1 MIEVEVHSALKDFL
15 REQGNRGWPH
25 HLTMARLVA
34 RTLRLGRSALMQTGS
49 SMNKYCPSY
58 LMPALL
64 GDWSVIIV
72 VPQVKQANLID
83 QEIPNLQ
90 QWLGTTKQ
98 VRIGEQWQT
107 GDQLLIT
114 SPQTWIGDRLKQENR
129 FPPHIPTIIDRAED
143 LEEWAMEQLTISLEP
158 SDWNNLLQANPQ
170 DAELI
175 RNGRVKLTKA
185 IFSHPINPYEC
196 YLLERPEKD
205 VLRHILELLANK
217 RALTPKFE
225 QFWYLLTS
233 PHHPFRVNSQPTPLL
248 WVSRQSSQGLFTLH
262 LAPAEVGTAL
272 NLIWQQQP
280 LVIIGSFLDPES
292 QATVYREK
300 LGLPEMLCLQYAPNR
315 QQEYIRLY
323 LPDRFPL
330 PNNPQFRPAL
340 IEQVRILVGF
350 SRNTQQAVV
359 ILVEDVPLRAQVAS
373 ALAAQIGSQVQV
385 DSTDVTDTGILI
397 TGWQFWKQH
406 QDQLPR
412 PKLLIIATLPL
423 PSLENPLVAS
433 RVAHLKRGRKD
444 WFRLYLLPTALNI
457 IQQAIIPLR
466 ESQGIIAMLDNRVSF
481 RSYGKTILSAL
492 EPCAR
497 INYIDPTWFFNG
509 NY

>member
-1 MIEVEVHSALKDFL
+1 MIEVEVHSSLKDFL

-49 SMNKYCPSY
+49 SINKYCPSY
-58 LMPALL
+58 LMPVLL

-72 VPQVKQANLID
+72 VPELKQANLIKN
-83 QEIPNLQ
+83 EIPSLQ
-90 QWLGTTKQ
+90 KWLGITKE
-98 VRIGEQWQT
+98 VRIGDRWQT

-114 SPQTWIGDRLKQENR
+114 SPETWISDRLNQESR
-129 FPPHIPTIIDRAED
+129 FPPNIPTIIDRADD
-143 LEEWAMEQLTISLEP
+143 LEEWAIQQLTISLET
-158 SDWNNLLQANPQ
+158 SDWDNLLQANPQ

-196 YLLERPEKD
+196 YLLEQPERD
-205 VLRHILELLANK
+205 ILIYILQILANK
-217 RALTPKFE
+217 KALTDKFD
-225 QFWYLLTS
+225 QFWHLLSS
-233 PHHPFRVNSQPTPLL
+233 PRHPFRVNSQPSPLL
-248 WVSRQSSQGLFTLH
+248 WVSRQSTKGFFTLH
-262 LAPAEVGTAL
+262 IAPAEVATAL
-272 NLIWQQQP
+272 NPIWHQQP
-280 LVIIGSFLDPES
+280 VVLIGSFLDREP
-292 QATVYREK
+292 QAPIYREK
-300 LGLPEMLCLQYAPNR
+300 LGLPEMLCLQYSPNR
-315 QQEYIRLY
+315 QQEHIRLY

-330 PNNPQFRPAL
+330 PNNPQFREAF
-340 IEQVRILVGF
+340 IEQARILVGF
-350 SRNTQQAVV
+350 SRNIKQPVV

-385 DSTDVTDTGILI
+385 DSTEVTDTGILV

-406 QDQLPR
+406 QDQLPI

-433 RVAHLKRGRKD
+433 RVAHFKRRRQD

-457 IQQAIIPLR
+457 IQQAIVPLR
-466 ESQGIIAMLDNRVSF
+466 ESQGIVALLDNRVNF

-497 INYIDPTWFFNG
+497 INYIDPTWFFNS
-509 NY
+509 N

>member
-1 MIEVEVHSALKDFL
+1 MIEVEVHSSLKDFL

-49 SMNKYCPSY
+49 SINKYCPSY
-58 LMPALL
+58 LMPVLL

-72 VPQVKQANLID
+72 VPQLKQANLIKN
-83 QEIPNLQ
+83 EIPSLQ
-90 QWLGTTKQ
+90 KWLGITKK
-98 VRIGEQWQT
+98 VRIGDRWQT

-114 SPQTWIGDRLKQENR
+114 SPETWISDRLNQESR
-129 FPPHIPTIIDRAED
+129 FPPNIPTIIDRADD
-143 LEEWAMEQLTISLEP
+143 LEEWAIQQLTISLET
-158 SDWNNLLQANPQ
+158 SDWDNLLQANPQ

-196 YLLERPEKD
+196 YLLEQPERD
-205 VLRHILELLANK
+205 ILIYILQILANK
-217 RALTPKFE
+217 KALTDKFD
-225 QFWYLLTS
+225 QFWHLLSS
-233 PHHPFRVNSQPTPLL
+233 PRHPFRVNSQPSPLL
-248 WVSRQSSQGLFTLH
+248 WVSRQSTKGFFTLH
-262 LAPAEVGTAL
+262 IAPAEVATAL
-272 NLIWQQQP
+272 NPIWHQQP
-280 LVIIGSFLDPES
+280 VVLIGSFLDREP
-292 QATVYREK
+292 QAPIYREK
-300 LGLPEMLCLQYAPNR
+300 LGLPEMLCLQYSPNR
-315 QQEYIRLY
+315 QQEHIRLY

-330 PNNPQFRPAL
+330 PNNPQFREAF
-340 IEQVRILVGF
+340 IEQARILVGF
-350 SRNTQQAVV
+350 SRNIKQPVV

-385 DSTDVTDTGILI
+385 DSTEVKDTGILV

-406 QDQLPR
+406 HDQLPI

-433 RVAHLKRGRKD
+433 RVAHFKRRRQD

-466 ESQGIIAMLDNRVSF
+466 ESQGIVALLDNRVNF

-497 INYIDPTWFFNG
+497 INYIDPTWFFNS
-509 NY
+509 N

>member
-1 MIEVEVHSALKDFL
+1 MIEVEVHSSLKDFL

-34 RTLRLGRSALMQTGS
+34 RTLRLGRSALIQTGS
-49 SMNKYCPSY
+49 SINKYCPSY
-58 LMPALL
+58 LMPVLL

-72 VPQVKQANLID
+72 VPELKQANLIKN
-83 QEIPNLQ
+83 EIPSLQ
-90 QWLGTTKQ
+90 KWLGITKK
-98 VRIGEQWQT
+98 VRIGDRWQT

-114 SPQTWIGDRLKQENR
+114 SPETWISDRLNQESR
-129 FPPHIPTIIDRAED
+129 FPPNIPTIIDRADD
-143 LEEWAMEQLTISLEP
+143 LEEWAIQQLTISLET
-158 SDWNNLLQANPQ
+158 SDWDNLLQANPQ

-196 YLLERPEKD
+196 YLLEQPERD
-205 VLRHILELLANK
+205 TLIYILQILANK
-217 RALTPKFE
+217 KALTDKFD
-225 QFWYLLTS
+225 QFWHLLSS
-233 PHHPFRVNSQPTPLL
+233 PRHPFRVNSQPSPLL
-248 WVSRQSSQGLFTLH
+248 WVSRQSTKGFFTLH
-262 LAPAEVGTAL
+262 IAPAEVATAL
-272 NLIWQQQP
+272 NPIWHQQP
-280 LVIIGSFLDPES
+280 VVLIGSFLDREP
-292 QATVYREK
+292 QAPIYREK
-300 LGLPEMLCLQYAPNR
+300 LGLPEMLCLQYSPNR
-315 QQEYIRLY
+315 QQEHIRLY

-330 PNNPQFRPAL
+330 PNNPQFREAF
-340 IEQVRILVGF
+340 IEQARILVGF
-350 SRNTQQAVV
+350 SRNIKQPVV

-385 DSTDVTDTGILI
+385 DSTEVKDTGILV

-406 QDQLPR
+406 QDQLPI

-433 RVAHLKRGRKD
+433 RVAHFKRRRQD

-466 ESQGIIAMLDNRVSF
+466 ESQGIVALLDNRVNF

-497 INYIDPTWFFNG
+497 INYIDPTWFFNS
-509 NY
+509 N

>member
-1 MIEVEVHSALKDFL
+1 MIEVEVHSSLKDFL

-49 SMNKYCPSY
+49 SINKYCPSY
-58 LMPALL
+58 LMPVLL

-72 VPQVKQANLID
+72 VPQLKQANLIKN
-83 QEIPNLQ
+83 EIPSLQ
-90 QWLGTTKQ
+90 KWLGITKE
-98 VRIGEQWQT
+98 VRIGDRWQT

-114 SPQTWIGDRLKQENR
+114 SPETWIGDRLNQESR
-129 FPPHIPTIIDRAED
+129 FPPNIPTIIDRADD
-143 LEEWAMEQLTISLEP
+143 LEEWAIQQLTISLET
-158 SDWNNLLQANPQ
+158 SDWDNLLQANPQ

-196 YLLERPEKD
+196 YLLEQPERD
-205 VLRHILELLANK
+205 ILIYILQILANK
-217 RALTPKFE
+217 KALTDKFD
-225 QFWYLLTS
+225 QFWHLLSS
-233 PHHPFRVNSQPTPLL
+233 PRHPFRVNSQPSPLL
-248 WVSRQSSQGLFTLH
+248 WVSRQSTKGFFTLH
-262 LAPAEVGTAL
+262 IAPAEVATAL
-272 NLIWQQQP
+272 NPIWHQQP
-280 LVIIGSFLDPES
+280 VVLIGSFLDREP
-292 QATVYREK
+292 QAPIYREK
-300 LGLPEMLCLQYAPNR
+300 LGLPEMLCLQYSPNR
-315 QQEYIRLY
+315 QQEHIRLY

-330 PNNPQFRPAL
+330 PNNPQFREAF
-340 IEQVRILVGF
+340 IEQARILVGF
-350 SRNTQQAVV
+350 SRNIKQPVV

-385 DSTDVTDTGILI
+385 DSTEVKDTGILV

-406 QDQLPR
+406 QDQLPI

-433 RVAHLKRGRKD
+433 RVAHFKRRRQD

-466 ESQGIIAMLDNRVSF
+466 ESQGIIALLDNRVNF

-497 INYIDPTWFFNG
+497 INYIDPTWFFNS
-509 NY
+509 N

>member
-1 MIEVEVHSALKDFL
+1 MIEVEVHSSLKDFL

-49 SMNKYCPSY
+49 SINKYCPSY
-58 LMPALL
+58 LMPVLL

-72 VPQVKQANLID
+72 VPELKQANLINN
-83 QEIPNLQ
+83 EIPSLQ
-90 QWLGTTKQ
+90 KWLGITKE
-98 VRIGEQWQT
+98 VRIGDRWQT

-114 SPQTWIGDRLKQENR
+114 SPETWISDRLNQKSR
-129 FPPHIPTIIDRAED
+129 FPPNIPTIIDRADD
-143 LEEWAMEQLTISLEP
+143 LEEWAIQQLTISLET
-158 SDWNNLLQANPQ
+158 SDWDNLLQANPQ

-175 RNGRVKLTKA
+175 RNARVKLTKA

-196 YLLERPEKD
+196 YLLEQPERD
-205 VLRHILELLANK
+205 ILSYILEILAHK
-217 RALTPKFE
+217 KALTDKFD
-225 QFWYLLTS
+225 QFWHLLDS
-233 PHHPFRVNSQPTPLL
+233 HRHPFRVNSQASPLL
-248 WVSRQSSQGLFTLH
+248 WVSRQSSKGLFTLH
-262 LAPAEVGTAL
+262 IAPAEVATAL
-272 NLIWQQQP
+272 NPIWHQQP
-280 LVIIGSFLDPES
+280 VVLIGSFLDREP
-292 QATVYREK
+292 QAPIYREK
-300 LGLPEMLCLQYAPNR
+300 LGLPEMLCLQYSPNR
-315 QQEYIRLY
+315 QQEHIRLY

-330 PNNPQFRPAL
+330 PNNPQFRAAF
-340 IEQVRILVGF
+340 IEQARILVGF
-350 SRNTQQAVV
+350 SRNIKQPVV

-385 DSTDVTDTGILI
+385 DSTEVTDTGILV

-406 QDQLPR
+406 QDQLPI

-433 RVAHLKRGRKD
+433 RVSHLKRRRQD

-457 IQQAIIPLR
+457 IQQAIVPLR
-466 ESQGIIAMLDNRVSF
+466 ESQGIVALLDNRVNF

-497 INYIDPTWFFNG
+497 INYIDPTWFFN
-509 NY
+509 NN

>member
-1 MIEVEVHSALKDFL
+1 MIEVEVHSSLKDFL

-49 SMNKYCPSY
+49 SINKYCPSY
-58 LMPALL
+58 LMPVLL

-72 VPQVKQANLID
+72 VPELKQANLIKN
-83 QEIPNLQ
+83 EIPSLQ
-90 QWLGTTKQ
+90 KWLGITKK
-98 VRIGEQWQT
+98 VRIGDRWQT

-114 SPQTWIGDRLKQENR
+114 SPETWISDRLNQESR
-129 FPPHIPTIIDRAED
+129 FPPNIPTIIDRADD
-143 LEEWAMEQLTISLEP
+143 LEEWAIQQLTISLET
-158 SDWNNLLQANPQ
+158 SDWDNLLQANPQ

-196 YLLERPEKD
+196 YLLEQPERD
-205 VLRHILELLANK
+205 ILIYILQILANK
-217 RALTPKFE
+217 KALTDKFD
-225 QFWYLLTS
+225 QFWHLLSS
-233 PHHPFRVNSQPTPLL
+233 PRHPFRVNSQPSPLL
-248 WVSRQSSQGLFTLH
+248 WVSRQSTKGFFTLH
-262 LAPAEVGTAL
+262 IAPAEVATAL
-272 NLIWQQQP
+272 NPIWHQQP
-280 LVIIGSFLDPES
+280 VVLIGSFLDREP
-292 QATVYREK
+292 QAPIYREK
-300 LGLPEMLCLQYAPNR
+300 LGLPEMLCLQYSPNR
-315 QQEYIRLY
+315 QQEHIRLY

-330 PNNPQFRPAL
+330 PNNPQFREAF
-340 IEQVRILVGF
+340 IEQARILVGF
-350 SRNTQQAVV
+350 SRNIKQPVV

-385 DSTDVTDTGILI
+385 DSTEVKDTGILV

-406 QDQLPR
+406 QDQLPI

-433 RVAHLKRGRKD
+433 RVAHFKRRRQD

-457 IQQAIIPLR
+457 IQQAIVPLR
-466 ESQGIIAMLDNRVSF
+466 ESQGIVALLDNRVNF

-497 INYIDPTWFFNG
+497 INYIDPTWFFNS
-509 NY
+509 N

>member
-1 MIEVEVHSALKDFL
+1 MIEVEVHSSLKDFL

-49 SMNKYCPSY
+49 SINKYCPSY
-58 LMPALL
+58 LMPVLL

-72 VPQVKQANLID
+72 VPQLKQANLIKN
-83 QEIPNLQ
+83 EIPSLQ
-90 QWLGTTKQ
+90 KWLGITKE
-98 VRIGEQWQT
+98 VRIGDRWQT

-114 SPQTWIGDRLKQENR
+114 SPETWLSDRLNQESR
-129 FPPHIPTIIDRAED
+129 FPPNIPTIIDRADD
-143 LEEWAMEQLTISLEP
+143 LEEWAIQQLTISLET
-158 SDWNNLLQANPQ
+158 SDWDNLLQANPQ

-196 YLLERPEKD
+196 YLLEQPERD
-205 VLRHILELLANK
+205 ILIYILQILANK
-217 RALTPKFE
+217 KALTDKFD
-225 QFWYLLTS
+225 QFWHLLSS
-233 PHHPFRVNSQPTPLL
+233 PRHPFRVNSQPSPLL
-248 WVSRQSSQGLFTLH
+248 WVSRQSTKGFFTLH
-262 LAPAEVGTAL
+262 IAPAEVATAL
-272 NLIWQQQP
+272 NPIWHQQP
-280 LVIIGSFLDPES
+280 VVLIGSFLDREP
-292 QATVYREK
+292 QAPIYREK
-300 LGLPEMLCLQYAPNR
+300 LGLPEMLCLQYSPNR
-315 QQEYIRLY
+315 QQEHIRLY

-330 PNNPQFRPAL
+330 PNNPQFREAF
-340 IEQVRILVGF
+340 IEQARILVGF
-350 SRNTQQAVV
+350 SRNIKQPVV

-385 DSTDVTDTGILI
+385 DSTEVKDTGILV

-406 QDQLPR
+406 QDQLPI

-433 RVAHLKRGRKD
+433 RVAHFKRRRQD

-466 ESQGIIAMLDNRVSF
+466 ESQGIIALLDNRVNF

-497 INYIDPTWFFNG
+497 INYIDPTWFFNS
-509 NY
+509 N

>member
-1 MIEVEVHSALKDFL
+1 MIEVEVHSSLKDFL

-49 SMNKYCPSY
+49 SINKYCPSY
-58 LMPALL
+58 LMPVLL

-72 VPQVKQANLID
+72 VPELKQANLINN
-83 QEIPNLQ
+83 EIPSLQ
-90 QWLGTTKQ
+90 KWLGITKE
-98 VRIGEQWQT
+98 VRIGDRWQT

-114 SPQTWIGDRLKQENR
+114 SPETWISDRLNQESR
-129 FPPHIPTIIDRAED
+129 FPPNIPTIIDRADD
-143 LEEWAMEQLTISLEP
+143 LEEWAIQQLTISLET
-158 SDWNNLLQANPQ
+158 SDWDNLLQANPQ

-196 YLLERPEKD
+196 YLLEQPERD
-205 VLRHILELLANK
+205 ILIYILQILANK
-217 RALTPKFE
+217 KALTDKFD
-225 QFWYLLTS
+225 QFWHLLSS
-233 PHHPFRVNSQPTPLL
+233 PRHPFRVNSQPSPLL
-248 WVSRQSSQGLFTLH
+248 WVSRQSTKGFFTLH
-262 LAPAEVGTAL
+262 IAPAEVATAL
-272 NLIWQQQP
+272 NPIWHQQP
-280 LVIIGSFLDPES
+280 VVLIGSFLDREP
-292 QATVYREK
+292 QAPIYREK
-300 LGLPEMLCLQYAPNR
+300 LGLPEMLCLQYSPNR
-315 QQEYIRLY
+315 QQEHIRLY

-330 PNNPQFRPAL
+330 PNNPQFREAF
-340 IEQVRILVGF
+340 IEQARILVGF
-350 SRNTQQAVV
+350 SRNIKQPVV

-385 DSTDVTDTGILI
+385 DSTEVKDTGILV

-406 QDQLPR
+406 QDQLPI

-433 RVAHLKRGRKD
+433 RVAHFKRRRQD

-466 ESQGIIAMLDNRVSF
+466 ESQGIIALLDNRVNF

-497 INYIDPTWFFNG
+497 INYIDPTWFFNS
-509 NY
+509 N

>member
-1 MIEVEVHSALKDFL
+1 MIEVEVHSSLKDFL

-49 SMNKYCPSY
+49 SINKYCPSY
-58 LMPALL
+58 LMPVLL

-72 VPQVKQANLID
+72 VPQLKQANLIKN
-83 QEIPNLQ
+83 EIPSLQ
-90 QWLGTTKQ
+90 KWLGITKE
-98 VRIGEQWQT
+98 VRIGDQWQT

-114 SPQTWIGDRLKQENR
+114 SPETWLSDRINQESR
-129 FPPHIPTIIDRAED
+129 FPPNIPTIIDRADD
-143 LEEWAMEQLTISLEP
+143 LEEWAIQQLTISLKT
-158 SDWNNLLQANPQ
+158 SDWDNLLQANPQ

-196 YLLERPEKD
+196 YLLEQPERD
-205 VLRHILELLANK
+205 ILTYILQILANK
-217 RALTPKFE
+217 KALTDKFD
-225 QFWYLLTS
+225 QFWHLLSS
-233 PHHPFRVNSQPTPLL
+233 PRHPFRVNSQPSPLL
-248 WVSRQSSQGLFTLH
+248 WVSRQSTKGFFTLH
-262 LAPAEVGTAL
+262 IAPAEVATAL
-272 NLIWQQQP
+272 NPIWHQQP
-280 LVIIGSFLDPES
+280 VVLIGSFLDREP
-292 QATVYREK
+292 QAPIYREK
-300 LGLPEMLCLQYAPNR
+300 LGLPEMLCLQYSPNR
-315 QQEYIRLY
+315 QQEHIRLY

-330 PNNPQFRPAL
+330 PNNPQFRAAF
-340 IEQVRILVGF
+340 IEQARILVGF
-350 SRNTQQAVV
+350 SRNIQQPVV

-385 DSTDVTDTGILI
+385 DSTEVTDTGILV

-406 QDQLPR
+406 QDQLPI

-433 RVAHLKRGRKD
+433 RVAHFKRRRQD

-457 IQQAIIPLR
+457 IQQTIIPLR
-466 ESQGIIAMLDNRVSF
+466 ESQGIVALLDNRVNF

-497 INYIDPTWFFNG
+497 INYIDPTWFFNS
-509 NY
+509 N